1 MPNPYFSNLGDF
13 LYVNRTREGRS
24 EGDYSLVK
32 NLFKRA
38 KLRED
43 IYQDLT
49 FFTKYDVLG
58 DDRPDNVADLIY
70 GDPTLDWVVLI
81 SNNITNVRDEW
92 PLEHNDFNSYLLDKY
107 LTEQNISSIHH
118 HETIKIIDEEQKI
131 VLNESLQVD
140 SNFSFSFVGSVVSSS
155 GSLIE
160 VDLGGTS
167 VSKINPVRGITNYQ
181 YEAKL
186 NDEKRRIKVLKP
198 EFITAFITDH
208 REIMAYDESSDFI
221 TKDLKGTYNPRISG
235 V

>member
-1 MPNPYFSNLGDF
+1 MPKPYFSNLGDF

-81 SNNITNVRDEW
+81 SNNIVNVQSEW
-92 PLEHNDFNSYLLDKY
+92 PLSQGDFNRYITDKY
-107 LTEQNISSIHH
+107 ESEEVLYSGIHH
-118 HETIKIIDEEQKI
+118 YESREVKASDGTIIIP
-131 VLNESLQVD
+131 
-140 SNFSFSFVGSVVSSS
+140 S
-155 GSLIE
+155 GSRVSI
-160 VDLGGTS
+160 GQS
-167 VSKINPVRGITNYQ
+167 VSFYDEVTDQQVIRTDVAMPITNYMH
-181 YEAKL
+181 EDRL
-186 NDEKRRIKVLKP
+186 NNEKRSIFLLKP
-198 EFITAFITDH
+198 IYLNILFDDIE
-208 REIMAYDESSDFI
+208 EIMAN
-221 TKDLKGTYNPRISG
+221 KKGSTQFVSRTLVTGDNIRLYS
-235 V
+235 